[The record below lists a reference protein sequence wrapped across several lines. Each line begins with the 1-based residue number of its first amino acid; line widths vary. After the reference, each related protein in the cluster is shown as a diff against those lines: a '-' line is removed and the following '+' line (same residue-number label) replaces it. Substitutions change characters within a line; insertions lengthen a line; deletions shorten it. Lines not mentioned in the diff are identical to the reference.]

1 MLDNN
6 KCILVYRLTNEEL
19 EQLKKV
25 NLEVIVITD
34 DMADMKL
41 EDIICGLRI
50 LNYND
55 RLPEQKLML
64 FNNFD
69 EKLLMKSIKE
79 VRAVVTGGI
88 LATVTLTSIKWTFE
102 YLLNHL
108 IEEREWI
115 AMNQKG
121 R

>member
-6 KCILVYRLTNEEL
+6 KCILVYRLTDEEL
-19 EQLKKV
+19 EELKKA
-25 NLEVIVITD
+25 NLKLIVITD
-34 DMADMKL
+34 DMADMKIK
-41 EDIICGLRI
+41 DIIGGLRI

-55 RLPEQKLML
+55 RLAEQKLML

-69 EKLLMKSIKE
+69 EKLLMKTIKE

-88 LATVTLTSIKWTFE
+88 LATVTPTSIEWTFE

>member
-6 KCILVYRLTNEEL
+6 KCILVYKLTNEEL
-19 EQLKKV
+19 EELKKA
-25 NLEVIVITD
+25 NLELIVITD
-34 DMADMKL
+34 DMADMKI
-41 EDIICGLRI
+41 EDIIGGLRI

-55 RLPEQKLML
+55 RLPEEKLIL

-69 EKLLMKSIKE
+69 ENLLMKIIKE

-88 LATVTLTSIKWTFE
+88 LATVTPTSIEWTFE
-102 YLLNHL
+102 YLLDHL
-108 IEEREWI
+108 VKEREWI
-115 AMNQKG
+115 SRKQKG

>member
-1 MLDNN
+1 MLDNK
-6 KCILVYRLTNEEL
+6 KCILVYSLTNEEL
-19 EQLKKV
+19 EELKKA

-41 EDIICGLRI
+41 DDIIGGLKI

-88 LATVTLTSIKWTFE
+88 LATVTPTSIEWTFE

-115 AMNQKG
+115 ATNQKG